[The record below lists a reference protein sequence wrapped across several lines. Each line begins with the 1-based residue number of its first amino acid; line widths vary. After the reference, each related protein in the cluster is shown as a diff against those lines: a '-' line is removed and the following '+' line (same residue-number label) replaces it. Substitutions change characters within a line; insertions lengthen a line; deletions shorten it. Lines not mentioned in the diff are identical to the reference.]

1 MLALYVCLQP
11 LYAVFSLCANKTLTQ
26 KNRFSTEF
34 IKQSPSY
41 IYIYIYIYICIH
53 IHIYMICIHIYI
65 YDMYIYICIYIHPYM
80 PSPFPIGR
88 FPSGLQGPRPTAQG
102 SAAGTACAADGMW
115 FDGCNPL
122 LMVI

>member
-1 MLALYVCLQP
+1 MYT
-11 LYAVFSLCANKTLTQ
+11 YT
-26 KNRFSTEF
+26 
-34 IKQSPSY
+34 Y
-41 IYIYIYIYICIH
+41 IHDMYTY
-53 IHIYMICIHIYI
+53 IYMICIYI
-65 YDMYIYICIYIHPYM
+65 YVYIYIHPYM

>member
-1 MLALYVCLQP
+1 
-11 LYAVFSLCANKTLTQ
+11 
-26 KNRFSTEF
+26 
-34 IKQSPSY
+34 
-41 IYIYIYIYICIH
+41 
-53 IHIYMICIHIYI
+53 
-65 YDMYIYICIYIHPYM
+65 M